1 MKTLMRSVA
10 AGLPMILLC
19 AIRARCQGIDE
30 PLTLVQ
36 TIALPGV
43 RDGDFDHFH
52 LDAPGE
58 RLFLAAEDNGAVEVI
73 DLRTNK
79 LVHTITGRN
88 QPHSM
93 AYNPDSKKLF
103 IVDEDRVDIYDG
115 TSLNLL
121 GKIPMQAH
129 ADASVYAPSAKL
141 FYVGNGGKDAH
152 EDYCLL
158 SIIDTTSGDKVGDI
172 KIDVDHI
179 EAMAIEKSGPRLFAN
194 LTSTSA
200 VGVIDREKRT
210 VIATWPNADEG
221 RVNGPMA
228 FDEANHRLF
237 VASRDP
243 NKLIVIDTD
252 SGKVVATRR
261 TRVYL
266 FLTMRS
272 TTRPPSAFTLN
283 VRHS

>member
-1 MKTLMRSVA
+1 MPVVNATTKKRANMKTLMRSVA

-152 EDYCLL
+152 EVYCLL
-158 SIIDTTSGDKVGDI
+158 SIIDTTSGDKVGNI

-179 EAMAIEKSGPRLFAN
+179 EAMAIETP
-194 LTSTSA
+194 
-200 VGVIDREKRT
+200 
-210 VIATWPNADEG
+210 PNA
-221 RVNGPMA
+221 A
-228 FDEANHRLF
+228 L
-237 VASRDP
+237 
-243 NKLIVIDTD
+243 
-252 SGKVVATRR
+252 
-261 TRVYL
+261 
-266 FLTMRS
+266 
-272 TTRPPSAFTLN
+272 
-283 VRHS
+283 

>member
-1 MKTLMRSVA
+1 MPVVNATTKKRANMKTLMRSVA

-30 PLTLVQ
+30 PLKLVQ

-52 LDAPGE
+52 LDAPGQ

-179 EAMAIEKSGPRLFAN
+179 EAMAIETR
-194 LTSTSA
+194 
-200 VGVIDREKRT
+200 
-210 VIATWPNADEG
+210 PNA
-221 RVNGPMA
+221 A
-228 FDEANHRLF
+228 L
-237 VASRDP
+237 
-243 NKLIVIDTD
+243 
-252 SGKVVATRR
+252 
-261 TRVYL
+261 
-266 FLTMRS
+266 
-272 TTRPPSAFTLN
+272 
-283 VRHS
+283 

>member
-10 AGLPMILLC
+10 AGLPMILPC

-179 EAMAIEKSGPRLFAN
+179 EAMAIETP
-194 LTSTSA
+194 
-200 VGVIDREKRT
+200 
-210 VIATWPNADEG
+210 PNA
-221 RVNGPMA
+221 A
-228 FDEANHRLF
+228 L
-237 VASRDP
+237 
-243 NKLIVIDTD
+243 
-252 SGKVVATRR
+252 
-261 TRVYL
+261 
-266 FLTMRS
+266 
-272 TTRPPSAFTLN
+272 
-283 VRHS
+283 